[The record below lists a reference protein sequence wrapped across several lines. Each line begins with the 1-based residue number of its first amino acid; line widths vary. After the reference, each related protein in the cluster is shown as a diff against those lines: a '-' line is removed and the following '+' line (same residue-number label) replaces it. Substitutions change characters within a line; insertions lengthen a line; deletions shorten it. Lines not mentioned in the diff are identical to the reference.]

1 MSQASLESRS
11 LSSGLVIAGAYAD
24 KVRRTLFAQ
33 LKDLMRQDKEFA
45 REIARAAGELNAVLY
60 RILVEEVKI
69 EKGDVVRIRV
79 NYRIDPGS
87 KRIIWDYNTLSI
99 EAFKRIP
106 DEKVL
111 EIVNDVVRNKLSK
124 ILEEFSRA
132 PRAVEEKVKAFEIPE
147 ERGEASPP
155 PPQRVSIR
163 DIVASVDV
171 LGETIDGGLLLKLSD
186 SQERSVGLAS
196 VSPSGEELV
205 IDAIIIHAGS
215 SMRYITR
222 TRVKLS
228 EYSENPS
235 RLISDLEKIQ
245 PTTIP
250 PQEAEKLIRDKMQN
264 LL

>member
-33 LKDLMRQDKEFA
+33 LRDLMRQDKEFA

-60 RILVEEVKI
+60 RILVEEVKV

-111 EIVNDVVRNKLSK
+111 EIVNDVVRNKLPK

-147 ERGEASPP
+147 ERVEAPPP
-155 PPQRVSIR
+155 PPQPVSIR
-163 DIVASVDV
+163 DIVASVDI

-215 SMRYITR
+215 SMRYLTR
-222 TRVKLS
+222 TRVKMS